1 MYIDLL
7 IKLKNAQAARKRI
20 VEEKFSKLNKA
31 IVDILEEA
39 GFLSKVEIKGKAPKL
54 FLELRLNKEKPI
66 RGIKIL
72 SRPSLRRY
80 LGYKNFYKVKGGQ
93 GLLVVSTSKG
103 IMTAQKAQ
111 KNKLGGQ
118 LLFEIW

>member
-7 IKLKNAQAARKRI
+7 IKLKNAQAAKKRV

-31 IVDILEEA
+31 IVDILEKA
-39 GFLSKVEIKGKAPKL
+39 GFLSKVEVKGKAPKL

-80 LGYKNFYKVKGGQ
+80 TGYRNFYKVKNGE
-93 GLLVVSTSKG
+93 GLLIVSTSKG
-103 IMTAQKAQ
+103 IMTGTEARK
-111 KNKLGGQ
+111 KKVGGQ

>member
-39 GFLSKVEIKGKAPKL
+39 GFLSKVEIKGKTPKL

-72 SRPSLRRY
+72 SRPSLRFY